1 MAVFALAVYIYLSLL
16 YVIDSVNVTWKLS
29 PDTMPRA
36 YSSMAYGQNSSLIYL
51 LGGLESNMEWSRN
64 EFVFNPSTG
73 NFTLLFRDLSP
84 ELFDCS
90 AQCSA
95 EFPSLSSEKDFRI
108 FIMGP
113 IQQKSTDTN
122 GWIYYAIN
130 ETYDEATFDYFPDKA
145 QWPCSVADN
154 KHFHNSPIIYLIGG
168 IQNDDG
174 HTFGVADLLGY
185 NLTSD
190 SNGSGWIQGLSKM
203 DQPRY
208 AGSCILANDYIYYFG
223 GDNGKETL
231 NTIIKYDI
239 INNKWETLNTT
250 LRQKRTG
257 HRNVY
262 VENKNAILIIG
273 GIGDSYMD
281 KLSSVEY
288 FDVNSDQIISSA
300 ESNMNFERDEVGAI
314 AWKDGRIFVFGGI
327 YNSTYVHDTYEIG
340 VIQ

>member
-1 MAVFALAVYIYLSLL
+1 
-16 YVIDSVNVTWKLS
+16 
-29 PDTMPRA
+29 
-36 YSSMAYGQNSSLIYL
+36 MAYGQNSSLIYL

-84 ELFDCS
+84 EFFDCS

-95 EFPSLSSEKDFRI
+95 EFPSLTSEKDFRI

-122 GWIYYAIN
+122 GWIYYA
-130 ETYDEATFDYFPDKA
+130 

-154 KHFHNSPIIYLIGG
+154 KHFNNSPIIYLIGG

-174 HTFGVADLLGY
+174 HTFGVADVLGY

-190 SNGSGWIQGLSKM
+190 SNDSGWIQGLSKM
-203 DQPRY
+203 DQPRC
-208 AGSCILANDYIYYFG
+208 AGSCILVNDYIYYFG

-231 NTIIKYDI
+231 NT
-239 INNKWETLNTT
+239 
-250 LRQKRTG
+250 
-257 HRNVY
+257 
-262 VENKNAILIIG
+262 IIG

-288 FDVNSDQIISSA
+288 FDVNSEQIISSA

-340 VIQ
+340 SIQ